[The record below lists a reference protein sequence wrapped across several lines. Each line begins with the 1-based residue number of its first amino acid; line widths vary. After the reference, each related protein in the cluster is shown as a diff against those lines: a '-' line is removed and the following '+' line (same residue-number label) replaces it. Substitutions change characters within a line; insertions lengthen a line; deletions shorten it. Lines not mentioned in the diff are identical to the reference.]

1 MKMTKAILGILA
13 LIIVAI
19 VIFLPLYVD
28 LFKEVLFQ
36 EWEER
41 LRKNKRIEGGKNGKN
56 TRS

>member
-1 MKMTKAILGILA
+1 MTKAILGILA

-41 LRKNKRIEGGKNGKN
+41 LRKSKRIEGGKNGKN